1 MRRTI
6 IEFPHH
12 SLTTFPHR
20 GLATLPHRGLVMF
33 THRSLTG
40 KRASVIVWD
49 SDFNESCAEQ
59 ERVCVVEGRE
69 SLTRGSWG
77 PTDANSRFFRVKTEM
92 P

>member
-1 MRRTI
+1 MCRTI
-6 IEFPHH
+6 IEFPHR

-20 GLATLPHRGLVMF
+20 GLATLPHRGLTMF
-33 THRSLTG
+33 THRSLAE

-49 SDFNESCAEQ
+49 SNFNESCAEH

-69 SLTRGSWG
+69 SLTKGSWE
-77 PTDANSRFFRVKTEM
+77 PTNSNSRFSRVKTEM